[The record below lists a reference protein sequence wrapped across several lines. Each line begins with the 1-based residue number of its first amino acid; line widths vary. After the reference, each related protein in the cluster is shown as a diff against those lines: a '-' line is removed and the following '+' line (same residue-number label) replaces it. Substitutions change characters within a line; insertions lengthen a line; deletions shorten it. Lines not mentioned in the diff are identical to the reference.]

1 MVKKAKTGLGKGLD
15 SLIPTMAAKA
25 PAAAAEKEQKE
36 TQVLKISQVEPNRNQ
51 PRKQFDKES
60 LNDLAGSIKQYGI
73 IQPIIV
79 TKRDDYYEIIAGER
93 RWRAAKLAGLKEIPV
108 VIKDYSDKEIA
119 EISLIENIQRE
130 NLNPVEEAIA
140 YKTLIEEYNLTQEEL
155 SERISKSRTQIAN
168 TMRLLKLNDKVQKM
182 LINGTISAGHARALL
197 GLEDTNAQLDAAQRI
212 VDENLSVR
220 QTEDLVKQMNTP
232 VIERRIPIRI
242 KNNVFY
248 KELEK
253 NMTESLGTKV
263 KIRQSEEGKGKIE
276 ISFYSPEELDRIS
289 MLLNQ

>member
-15 SLIPTMAAKA
+15 SLIPTMAAAKA
-25 PAAAAEKEQKE
+25 EPKEEPVQKN

-93 RWRAAKLAGLKEIPV
+93 RWRAAKQAGLKEIPV
-108 VIKDYSDKEIA
+108 VIKDYTDKEIA

-140 YKTLIEEYNLTQEEL
+140 YKTLI
-155 SERISKSRTQIAN
+155 
-168 TMRLLKLNDKVQKM
+168 
-182 LINGTISAGHARALL
+182 
-197 GLEDTNAQLDAAQRI
+197 
-212 VDENLSVR
+212 
-220 QTEDLVKQMNTP
+220 
-232 VIERRIPIRI
+232 
-242 KNNVFY
+242 
-248 KELEK
+248 
-253 NMTESLGTKV
+253 
-263 KIRQSEEGKGKIE
+263 
-276 ISFYSPEELDRIS
+276 
-289 MLLNQ
+289 